1 MNTMRAHTAMQPASI
16 AQHAHS
22 QKGSTL
28 VEFALIL
35 PVFLMLLFGVIS
47 FSLALYNKTVLT
59 MATREGARAGAIYV
73 PDQES
78 SDIITNA
85 RTTAEMVC
93 QNNLIS
99 FGEDVAPNVIP
110 AISGDILTVTASVEY
125 TGLFVFWNAPD
136 FLISAQTSMR
146 IE

>member
-1 MNTMRAHTAMQPASI
+1 MNTMRAHTAKPGYSGKHTQE
-16 AQHAHS
+16 
-22 QKGSTL
+22 QKGSVL

-35 PVFLMLLFGVIS
+35 PVFLMLLFGVVS

-59 MATREGARAGAIYV
+59 MATREGARAGAIYT
-73 PDQES
+73 PDQTDT
-78 SDIITNA
+78 DIMNSA
-85 RTTAEMVC
+85 SASALEVFEG
-93 QNNLIS
+93 NLIS
-99 FGEDVAPNVIP
+99 FGTDMMPTVTPSIAGDV
-110 AISGDILTVTASVEY
+110 LTVSANITY